1 MQYKK
6 LIQSEIDFTKT
17 FRLIAQAYEEIAVM
31 KMRKVRASVLQAR
44 EYFEKLSEVFADGK
58 AAKERL
64 KKEQEKKTNRNKKLQ
79 TGENLSILSEQII
92 AQKSIAALAKMLN
105 KKYSATKATSVKLNR
120 TVSVFLSANTTLY
133 GDIIQRIFKFFIA
146 DIKKKETDVIII
158 GRLGRRLYEE
168 LENKKPYLYFEIPD
182 FEVNLENLKPVIF
195 HIVKYKTIM
204 VYYGK
209 FENVVN
215 QQAVV
220 SNISG
225 DQPFTLKE
233 DKKSEV
239 RPEIEI
245 KFLFEPSLDSILA
258 FFEDLI
264 TSSLFR
270 QTVYETQ
277 LARWASRIMA
287 MEKAQ
292 VNIENQIKRLKFLE
306 TKINRI
312 DQQKK
317 QLERFSG
324 ISLWR
329 NV

>member
-1 MQYKK
+1 M
-6 LIQSEIDFTKT
+6 
-17 FRLIAQAYEEIAVM
+17 
-31 KMRKVRASVLQAR
+31 
-44 EYFEKLSEVFADGK
+44 VFIK
-58 AAKERL
+58 AKEGPP
-64 KKEQEKKTNRNKKLQ
+64 N
-79 TGENLSILSEQII
+79 
-92 AQKSIAALAKMLN
+92 
-105 KKYSATKATSVKLNR
+105 
-120 TVSVFLSANTTLY
+120 
-133 GDIIQRIFKFFIA
+133 
-146 DIKKKETDVIII
+146 IKKKETDVIII

>member
-44 EYFEKLSEVFADGK
+44 EYFEKLSEVFADVK

-146 DIKKKETDVIII
+146 DIKKKET
-158 GRLGRRLYEE
+158 R
-168 LENKKPYLYFEIPD
+168 NKNYLF
-182 FEVNLENLKPVIF
+182 K
-195 HIVKYKTIM
+195 
-204 VYYGK
+204 
-209 FENVVN
+209 
-215 QQAVV
+215 
-220 SNISG
+220 
-225 DQPFTLKE
+225 
-233 DKKSEV
+233 
-239 RPEIEI
+239 
-245 KFLFEPSLDSILA
+245 
-258 FFEDLI
+258 
-264 TSSLFR
+264 
-270 QTVYETQ
+270 
-277 LARWASRIMA
+277 
-287 MEKAQ
+287 
-292 VNIENQIKRLKFLE
+292 
-306 TKINRI
+306 KINHYAKI
-312 DQQKK
+312 YKATTSF
-317 QLERFSG
+317 LLS
-324 ISLWR
+324 W
-329 NV
+329 

>member
-1 MQYKK
+1 VQYKK

-44 EYFEKLSEVFADGK
+44 EYFEKLSEVFADVK